1 LDDGLFDLNI
11 IRDLKKWEIYQNLLS
26 VFAGKHIYLE
36 QVTTD
41 RANTLSIYADESF
54 AAHVDG
60 ELLSLDLNSLD
71 VTLLP
76 KALEVVIS

>member
-1 LDDGLFDLNI
+1 MTMYLFTRRN
-11 IRDLKKWEIYQNLLS
+11 LKKWEVYQNLLS

-41 RANTLSIYADESF
+41 RTNQLSLYSEEGF

-60 ELLSLDLNSLD
+60 ELLSLKLNSLD
-71 VTLLP
+71 VQLLP
-76 KALEVVIS
+76 KALDVVVS